1 MPTRPPWRPME
12 KCWPQGSPQAHFM
25 LCLTPMA
32 LRAVIVIAGRGL
44 SISFHGIIGSARLGA
59 PEAGSRSCPPRMWH
73 PHTANHM
80 QISYTPSHTA
90 AKMHMLRAE
99 PIAQLSGEFSCRI
112 KTRPLRSPGPRRV
125 GDSRGGVGY
134 AAGRAPRNNGRK
146 YFGPP
151 VSPQVVGAGHLSHE
165 SLNQN
170 IKRVLVVPL
179 KALVMC
185 TRLIQGHV
193 DMRGSQQQAWVN
205 FRRRCFSTRQPA
217 GSSCCVPASRRRT
230 LSLLA
235 EFSVA
240 RVEVDQTHQ
249 SGGPVALRAARL
261 ANTLGSCEP
270 PSRPHRALKL
280 LTRLLLHSQ
289 LTGSDR
295 GRRQA
300 SAVHKGVYVPCRSI
314 ASRIWE

>member
-99 PIAQLSGEFSCRI
+99 PIAQLS
-112 KTRPLRSPGPRRV
+112 
-125 GDSRGGVGY
+125 
-134 AAGRAPRNNGRK
+134 
-146 YFGPP
+146 
-151 VSPQVVGAGHLSHE
+151 
-165 SLNQN
+165 
-170 IKRVLVVPL
+170 
-179 KALVMC
+179 VMC